1 MEPLLTATIVLLAAF
16 IGSAMIPRGR
26 QVLKA
31 VWAGVAFALFTAAL
45 FRSIGSPLMPSFAA
59 LPRWHAIWAQTLEAF
74 WWLTSARMTVAVMH
88 VWAGADRKLGNSR
101 LATDIIAAAVYL
113 VAALAIIN
121 DVFQVP
127 VAGLVATS
135 GVIAIVLGLALQS
148 TLSDVFSG
156 ISINIEEPFEVG
168 DVIQL
173 DGSVE
178 GTVTQVN
185 WRATHIL
192 TGTDD
197 IAVIPNSVVA
207 KSRIINRS
215 RPATQRGASVT
226 ISLDTRTSAADGI
239 RALQDAALAA
249 TTPLRDPA
257 PSVQCTALRANGVE
271 YEVTFHVRADTD
283 LAAARTEV
291 ISHIHCALAWAGIPV
306 AKTDG
311 ALPELP
317 DATDIA
323 ATAVR
328 KMRLIG
334 LFKALSAA
342 EITDLAGKIVKR
354 NLAAGEIAVAQG
366 MTGSH
371 LYIVEAGVLEV
382 TRSLGANHAEM
393 VGRLGPGD
401 HFGETALLAGEN
413 LAATA
418 TAITPVTL
426 YLVANTDLAPLM
438 TTRPALVTEF
448 GAIVEHQRRVYAGH
462 VTTAFHA
469 TSAQGDPAF
478 LQRIERF
485 FRITALRGE

>member
-1 MEPLLTATIVLLAAF
+1 MEQLLTATIVLLAAF
-16 IGSAMIPRGR
+16 VGSAMIPSGR

-31 VWAGVAFALFTAAL
+31 VWTGVAFALFTAAL
-45 FRSIGSPLMPSFAA
+45 FRSIGSPLTPSFAG
-59 LPRWHAIWAQTLEAF
+59 LLRWHAIWAETLEAF
-74 WWLTSARMTVAVMH
+74 WWLTSARMAVAIVH

-113 VAALAIIN
+113 VAALAITN
-121 DVFQVP
+121 DVFQIP
-127 VAGLVATS
+127 VAGLLATS

-168 DVIQL
+168 DAIQL
-173 DGSVE
+173 DGAIE

-207 KSRIINRS
+207 KSRIVNRS
-215 RPATQRGASVT
+215 RPATQRGASLVV
-226 ISLDTRTSAADGI
+226 SLDTRTSAADGL
-239 RALQDAALAA
+239 RLLHDAALAA

-271 YEVTFHVRADTD
+271 YEVTFHVRTDTD
-283 LAAARTEV
+283 LATARTEV

-306 AKTDG
+306 AKNDG

-317 DATDIA
+317 DPTDLP
-323 ATAVR
+323 ATALR

-334 LFKALSAA
+334 LFEALSAE
-342 EITDLAGKIVKR
+342 EITGLAGKITKR
-354 NLAAGEIAVAQG
+354 NLAAGEVAAAQG
-366 MTGSH
+366 MTGEN
-371 LYIVEAGVLEV
+371 LFIVEAGVLEV
-382 TRSLGANHAEM
+382 TRDLGSGHAEM
-393 VGRLGPGD
+393 IGRLGPGD
-401 HFGETALLAGEN
+401 HFGETALLAGE
-413 LAATA
+413 AFGATA
-418 TAITPVTL
+418 TAITPTTL
-426 YLVANTDLAPLM
+426 YLLANTDLAPLM
-438 TTRPALVTEF
+438 KARPALVKEF
-448 GAIVEHQRRVYAGH
+448 GAYVEHQRRALAGR
-462 VTTAFHA
+462 VTTAFH
-469 TSAQGDPAF
+469 SASEQGEQAL

-485 FRITALRGE
+485 FRITALH